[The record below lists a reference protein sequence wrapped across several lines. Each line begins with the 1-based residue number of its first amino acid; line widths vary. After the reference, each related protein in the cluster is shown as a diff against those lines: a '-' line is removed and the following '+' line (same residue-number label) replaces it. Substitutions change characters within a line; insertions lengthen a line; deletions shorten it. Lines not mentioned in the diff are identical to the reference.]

1 MDDFQH
7 WREIDHLFQ
16 KPLERLNARNPDRI
30 VKPVAGDGFYKVYGT
45 VSNGFTT
52 QYHESGYERVSRC
65 RCQSPEQAAI
75 YGCTYCQRTNALKL
89 ARTYWDCTEQER
101 RAGS

>member
-1 MDDFQH
+1 MDDFAES
-7 WREIDHLFQ
+7 WSEIDRLFQ
-16 KPLERLNARNPDRI
+16 ELDMELWSKPI
-30 VKPVAGDGFYKVYGT
+30 VKPVVGDGFYKVYGT
-45 VSNGFTT
+45 VSNGLST
-52 QYHESGYERVSRC
+52 QHHESVYERVSRC

-101 RAGS
+101 RAGG